1 MSLWGRQHRSLFG
14 ISGAQDL
21 IPPRPTVNIGTAQVN
36 NDTAMRHSAVWACLR
51 LRADLISTLPVD
63 VYRRVGGHQVEMPT
77 PPILVNPG
85 GERVDWCEWMYSS
98 QVDLDRAG
106 NVFGLI
112 TELNSAG
119 LPNRIDLQ
127 PLAEVTVIAK
137 YDAMRTDI
145 TYRIG
150 GKTYPA
156 NQVWHEKQFTVAG
169 FPLGLSPVAY
179 AAWTIGEYLSIQQFA
194 TDWFSAGA
202 TPIGH
207 LKNVARELPTQVIDA
222 AKDKYKAAVKN
233 RDLFVSG
240 KDWEYTPMGAVN
252 VGSEWIED
260 KKLSA
265 VDIARFFGCP
275 ATEIEAAIAGSSV
288 TYANLSQDDLRFLIK
303 HLGPAITRREKKI
316 SQWWLPQPRYI
327 KFNTDALLRMDPK
340 GRAEW
345 YTAMIGTRAMTP
357 DEAREKENL
366 EPLTEAQYAQFER
379 LFPPKHP
386 VSDAQAIGDNPPPG
400 TPITPA
406 PTPPGAAP
414 APPIAKKA
422 APLRVEALVGHA
434 IPGTGAADD
443 GTA

>member
-1 MSLWGRQHRSLFG
+1 VSLFG
-14 ISGAQDL
+14 RQRRDLFGIAGAQDL
-21 IPPRPTVNIGTAQVN
+21 IPPRTSTTAGVATVN
-36 NDTAMRHSAVWACLR
+36 NDTALRHSAVWACLR

-63 VYRRVGGHQVEMPT
+63 VFTRSKRITGGVQVEVPA

-98 QVDLDRAG
+98 QVDLDRSG

-112 TELNSAG
+112 TELNSLG

-127 PLAEVTVIAK
+127 PLGDVTVLAK
-137 YDAMRTDI
+137 YGERDEI

-150 GKTYPA
+150 GKVYPA

-194 TDWFSAGA
+194 TDWFAAGA

-207 LKNVARELPTQVIDA
+207 LRNTARTLPPQVIA
-222 AKDKYKAAVKN
+222 GAKDTYKAAVKN

-240 KDWEYTPMGAVN
+240 NDWEYSPMSATN

-345 YTAMIGTRAMTP
+345 YTTMILSRVMTP

-366 EPLTEAQYAQFER
+366 SPLTEAQYAEFER

-386 VSDAQAIGDNPPPG
+386 VSDATAMGDNPPAGQPV
-400 TPITPA
+400 TPT
-406 PTPPGAAP
+406 PTPPEALPAA
-414 APPIAKKA
+414 KA
-422 APLRVEALVGHA
+422 APLRVEAVVGR
-434 IPGTGAADD
+434 PFR
-443 GTA
+443 